1 MTLWLRFGSC
11 TILALLLA
19 AWCGCSRR
27 PVAAPQFSPGASARA
42 AIEEFDANQDGSLDA
57 NELAKCPGLQ
67 AAKDR
72 IDADRNGSLSEAEIS
87 ARLAAY
93 SKNPAP
99 LTPLRCQVLLGG
111 QPLAGVQVTLV
122 PERFLGEAISTAGGV
137 TDVAGNALLSISE
150 FSQQGYSGVFCGLY
164 RVQISDTGPSGQKRV
179 PAKYNAETILGQEV
193 APDVRELEHGVVWNL
208 SRR

>member
-1 MTLWLRFGSC
+1 MKLRLRFRSC
-11 TILALLLA
+11 RIVTLLLA
-19 AWCGCSRR
+19 GWCGCSRA

-72 IDADRNGSLSEAEIS
+72 IDADGNGGLSEAEIS
-87 ARLAAY
+87 ARIAAY
-93 SKNPAP
+93 GKNTAP
-99 LTPLRCQVLLGG
+99 LTPLRCQVLFGG
-111 QPLAGVQVTLV
+111 QPLAGAKVTLV
-122 PERFLGEAISTAGGV
+122 PERFLGEAIGAADGV

-164 RVQISDTGPSGQKRV
+164 RVRISDTDPSGRERL
-179 PAKYNAETILGQEV
+179 PAKYNAETTLGQEV

-208 SRR
+208 SGR